1 MRFVNKTWKSI
12 RDGKPVFGLFCS
24 NPSPLTVEMIGAAGY
39 DFVILDMEHTLMSPD
54 TLQHMIRAAE
64 SFGITPLV
72 RIPERSPALLLQ
84 VLDAGAQGVVIPH
97 VRGREDVE
105 QAVENCFYPPKG
117 TRSLNGGRNAAFG
130 GIPLLEAMERAN
142 REVMCI
148 PMIEDREGVEN
159 IDEILEVDGIS
170 FVLEGA
176 ADLSASYG
184 VPWKTDHPLVKNALS
199 HVWERADRAGVPF
212 CAIPRNREQMSMW
225 WNRGVRVFVLGDDRG
240 IAYRAMK
247 AHLEQNLSEITVIGH
262 EQATD

>member
-1 MRFVNKTWKSI
+1 M
-12 RDGKPVFGLFCS
+12 
-24 NPSPLTVEMIGAAGY
+24 
-39 DFVILDMEHTLMSPD
+39 
-54 TLQHMIRAAE
+54 Q
-64 SFGITPLV
+64 
-72 RIPERSPALLLQ
+72 
-84 VLDAGAQGVVIPH
+84 
-97 VRGREDVE
+97 
-105 QAVENCFYPPKG
+105 
-117 TRSLNGGRNAAFG
+117 
-130 GIPLLEAMERAN
+130 RAN

-184 VPWKTDHPLVKNALS
+184 VPWETDHPLVRNALS
-199 HVWERADRAGVPF
+199 HVRERAKRAGVPF
-212 CAIPRNREQMSMW
+212 GAIPRNREQMKMW
-225 WNRGVRVFVLGDDRG
+225 WTRGVRVFVLGDDRG